1 MYVYVSEDSF
11 EIKDFTNE
19 RLIWK
24 QEGVIYGDWY
34 GGPTNDGTYTYS
46 LQLPLSQVLVVPLI
60 HNNHNNTTQLTPLL
74 LKTPLALVLLILSII
89 FSVLLLPPFLILI
102 LLNVPHCFL
111 PQQVPQTQL
120 LEEGKK
126 ERIVAATEL
135 PLMLSST
142 TSSSLILLYMLK
154 IILLIC
160 TTDDFG
166 KIKCRHKFEMRA
178 SSVAV

>member
-46 LQLPLSQVLVVPLI
+46 LQLPLSQVVVPSI
-60 HNNHNNTTQLTPLL
+60 HNNHNNTSQLTLLL
-74 LKTPLALVLLILSII
+74 LKTPLALSII

-120 LEEGKK
+120 LEEEKK

-135 PLMLSST
+135 PLLMLSST

-160 TTDDFG
+160 TDDFG